1 MWLVHVNL
9 CCIIFIFE
17 QASNPGPFT
26 ENNVQANVRGQAQL
40 RQPPHPQQQQAAQ
53 AAVGATEAIGR
64 IGLSR
69 TASGHRRSNSY
80 GQQHHRALTATTSC
94 GAGAQVHKAFDSVG
108 YVLRLYQLD

>member
-1 MWLVHVNL
+1 MATFDQKMFVHVNL

-40 RQPPHPQQQQAAQ
+40 RQPPHPQQQQPSTA

-94 GAGAQVHKAFDSVG
+94 GAGAQVRV
-108 YVLRLYQLD
+108 RLCPQT